1 MSVYQSSSGFVA
13 AARKRGRG
21 WAGKWRVASAIV
33 LVALLVLGAN
43 TYGAS
48 VARGAASAPAKSG
61 GTVTFALPPG
71 FNPNYILPIEP
82 AAADS
87 VQQFNFFQFLLYR
100 PLYWEGKGA
109 STAID
114 PHLSLAA
121 MPVYKGKTVTIHLN
135 SYKWSDGKPVTSR
148 DLEFFMNL
156 VKANKDLYASYTK
169 GLFPDDVAGYSSPNA
184 HTFVLHLKQNLNHAY
199 FTNDELNLIQPMPQ
213 HVWDKTSVHGKIGN
227 ADRTTAGAK
236 KVYAFL
242 NSQAKKLTT
251 YGSNPLWKV
260 VDGPWKI

>member
-1 MSVYQSSSGFVA
+1 MSVFQSLSGFVA
-13 AARKRGRG
+13 AGLRGSLG
-21 WAGKWRVASAIV
+21 WSGRWHFTSALG
-33 LVALLVLGAN
+33 LVALLAFSAN
-43 TYGAS
+43 TYAAS
-48 VARGAASAPAKSG
+48 VARGVSSEPAKSG

-114 PHLSLAA
+114 PRLSLAA
-121 MPVYKGKTVTIHLN
+121 MPIYNGKTVTIHLK

-156 VKANKDLYASYTK
+156 VKANKNLYASYTK
-169 GLFPDDVAGYSSPNA
+169 GLFPDDVASYSSPNA
-184 HTFVLHLKQNLNHAY
+184 RTFVLHLKQNLNHAY
-199 FTNDELNLIQPMPQ
+199 FT
-213 HVWDKTSVHGKIGN
+213 
-227 ADRTTAGAK
+227 
-236 KVYAFL
+236 
-242 NSQAKKLTT
+242 
-251 YGSNPLWKV
+251 
-260 VDGPWKI
+260 